1 MKNIPDVHY
10 LVDARELR
18 KILESEKENRSEELL
33 MGLEIA
39 IADLGD
45 MEPVSAG
52 NIILCKDCEHWRDY
66 RKYGKCA
73 GWCAHLGIDRDA
85 AIATTSPYDYCSY
98 GLRRDAVT

>member
-1 MKNIPDVHY
+1 MGNIPDVHY

-18 KILESEKENRSEELL
+18 KMLEDEKADRSDELL

-45 MEPVSAG
+45 LEPVSAT
-52 NIILCKDCEHWRDY
+52 NVTFCKDCKHWKDY
-66 RKYGKCA
+66 RKYNRED
-73 GWCAHLGIDRDA
+73 GWCMHLGVDRDA